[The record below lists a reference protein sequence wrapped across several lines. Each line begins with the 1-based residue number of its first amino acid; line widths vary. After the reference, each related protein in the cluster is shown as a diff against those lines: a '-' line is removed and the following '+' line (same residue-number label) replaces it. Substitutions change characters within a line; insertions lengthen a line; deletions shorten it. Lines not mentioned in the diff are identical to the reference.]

1 MRNKKLSSIYA
12 SDKDESLNIFDECR
26 KFTNDSILDVYNMN
40 IMNIDI
46 DKAEYKIIERIIK
59 KNKLK
64 SFSECS
70 QEMQDTLKLL
80 CWIKKSETFLIS
92 KERKN
97 LLKSLRK
104 INFISV
110 LKSVYSILHLFF
122 TRKRKFKR
130 IINIWK
136 NISYR
141 WNNNDLLYLES
152 LVRDVPNPEKKSE
165 IVYLLWKI
173 KDKKIRKK
181 FKKFGK
187 IPTQLDLL
195 LQQCKKWQIMLTN
208 ALNLEGNSSLFKD
221 LTQAVSW
228 SRRCHSLIIS
238 DVIRDKHKIVKDLK
252 IIQSTLN
259 WWVHEISFKEY
270 IKKNYSKS
278 DFLLASLPKDKADP
292 IILNA
297 KNHIW
302 EKYDRIAMILDIIT
316 WWDFSYSWKNIKD
329 INKTYCTA
337 LVFDAIWKSWCDVP
351 RLHLTPSDI
360 LLVKDLTPEY
370 ACYCDKL

>member
-97 LLKSLRK
+97 LLKSLRN

-187 IPTQLDLL
+187 TPTQLDLL